1 MVNKDLARI
10 YGDIQNFAK
19 SLDSM
24 KVEKENGISESSDLT
39 MSQTQ
44 SLNSSGIHNN
54 QDCLNNIE
62 KIIPKINCSLDAS
75 LQNSVWTVKNNK
87 IASINFGDTINK
99 PNLDQKVSFFF
110 DKHFNT
116 FGGFNTSLL
125 NFKYFQ
131 QM

>member
-1 MVNKDLARI
+1 MVDKNLDKI

-24 KVEKENGISESSDLT
+24 KVEKEKWISESSDLT

-44 SLNSSGIHNN
+44 SLNSSGIHYC
-54 QDCLNNIE
+54 QEWLNNIE

-87 IASINFGDTINK
+87 KASKIIGDTINK
-99 PNLDQKVSFFF
+99 QNLDNEVSFFF

-116 FGGFNTSLL
+116 FGGFNTSLP
-125 NFKYFQ
+125 NFKYY
-131 QM
+131 